1 MTEWR
6 DIKGFE
12 GYQINDVGDVR
23 SNKTGT
29 WRPMN
34 ASVNSRGYKMVSLQL
49 AKNNYRTIAIHR
61 LVASA
66 FISNPEN
73 LPQVN
78 HKNGIK
84 TDNRVENLEW
94 CTSSENHLHA
104 YRVLGKVS
112 AAKGKHFK
120 RKAKLTPTEV
130 RIIRQ
135 TNLPIEELGEYL
147 GVHPTT
153 VFNVRKRR
161 TYKYID

>member
-1 MTEWR
+1 MR
-6 DIKGFE
+6 KSSINSE
-12 GYQINDVGDVR
+12 GYPIICLYISR
-23 SNKTGT
+23 NK
-29 WRPMN
+29 
-34 ASVNSRGYKMVSLQL
+34 K
-49 AKNNYRTIAIHR
+49 RTIAVHR
-61 LVASA
+61 LVAET
-66 FISNPEN
+66 FIPNPDN

-135 TNLPIEELGEYL
+135 TSLSIEELGEYF
-147 GVHPTT
+147 GVNPTT